1 MCSFCNIGRLT
12 RWFHA
17 VRLDREVTMLLLMR
31 SLPPPKDLQRDCDFR
46 RSFYAV
52 WGKVSAVIDAQ
63 ETDIQYL
70 PFEQRLSIK
79 ACWGGEEQYFIDGR
93 AVAVDDD
100 NYLIF
105 NDRRT
110 YSSVIR
116 SVRPVRSFSIFFR
129 PGFAEEVLGG
139 MLTPQDRI
147 LDRSGD
153 AQRRSVE
160 FAEHLRPH
168 DRLVTPVLRYIAFHV
183 RQGVD
188 DEAWYE
194 EQLSF
199 MLERMLGSHRR
210 TAQAIQSLA
219 ASRPGKRQ
227 ELYRRLS
234 WGRDYIHS
242 NYQRPITIDDMAS
255 AACLSKYHFIRLFH
269 TLAGVTPYRYLQQKR
284 VAAAQRLLSTTRL
297 THVEI
302 AEQVGFDHRSTMFR
316 QIRRLTGRSG
326 RQWRRQSSTATSSA

>member
-1 MCSFCNIGRLT
+1 
-12 RWFHA
+12 
-17 VRLDREVTMLLLMR
+17 MLLLMR
-31 SLPPPKDLQRDCDFR
+31 SLPRPKDLQRDCDFS

-52 WGKVSAVIDAQ
+52 WGKVSAVLDAR
-63 ETDIQYL
+63 ETDVQYM

-79 ACWGGEEQYFIDGR
+79 ACWGGDEQYLVDGR
-93 AVAVDDD
+93 TLTVDDD

-110 YSSVIR
+110 YASAIR
-116 SVRPVRSFSIFFR
+116 SVRPVRSFSVFFR

-139 MLTPQDRI
+139 MLTPQDHI
-147 LDRSGD
+147 LDRSSD
-153 AQRRSVE
+153 AERRSVE

-168 DRLVTPVLRYIAFHV
+168 DRLVTPVLKYIAFHV
-183 RQGVD
+183 KQGVD

-199 MLERMLGSHRR
+199 LLERMLGSHRL
-210 TAQAIQSLA
+210 TAQTIQSLS
-219 ASRPGKRQ
+219 ASRRGKRQ
-227 ELYRRLS
+227 ELYRRLN

-242 NYQRPITIDDMAS
+242 NYQRSITIDDMAR

-269 TLAGVTPYRYLQQKR
+269 GLEGVTPYRYLQQKR

-316 QIRRLTGRSG
+316 HMRRLTGRSG
-326 RQWRRQSSTATSSA
+326 RQWRSQSLRATSSA

>member
-1 MCSFCNIGRLT
+1 
-12 RWFHA
+12 
-17 VRLDREVTMLLLMR
+17 MLLLMR
-31 SLPPPKDLQRDCDFR
+31 SLPPPKDLTRDCEFR

-52 WGKVSAVIDAQ
+52 WGKVNAVLDAQ
-63 ETDIQYL
+63 ETDIEYM
-70 PFEQRLSIK
+70 PFQQRLSIK
-79 ACWGGEEQYFIDGR
+79 ACWGGNERYFIDKR
-93 AVAVDDD
+93 ALTVDDD

-110 YSSVIR
+110 YASAIR

-147 LDRSGD
+147 LDRGNET
-153 AQRRSVE
+153 AGRSVE

-183 RQGVD
+183 AQGVD
-188 DEAWYE
+188 DAAWYE

-199 MLERMLGSHRR
+199 LLERMLSSHRV
-210 TAQAIQSLA
+210 TMQAIQSVS
-219 ASRPGKRQ
+219 ASRAAKRH
-227 ELYRRLS
+227 ELYRRLT
-234 WGRDYIHS
+234 WGRDFIHS
-242 NYQRPITIDDMAS
+242 NYQQQITIDEMAR

-269 TLAGVTPYRYLQQKR
+269 TLEGVTPYRYLQQKR
-284 VAAAQRLLSTTRL
+284 VAAAQRLLSTTDM

-316 QIRRLTGRSG
+316 HMRRVTGRSG
-326 RQWRRQSSTATSSA
+326 RQWRGQSLARTRV